1 MSSGWKEAKDKW
13 LEGTLLSEDL
23 IQWALTAI
31 QDDDEKLISAS
42 FKKTNAEQE
51 PTTRKE
57 LDESQKDIRKNLK
70 SNITSLENDLDD
82 LSLNSPNS
90 YKLQISIPSNLN
102 YLLKAW
108 AAADGRDLSGIALHC
123 IEVGL
128 REIKGKGG
136 IPIAATKRY
145 ELSCEKRIALAE
157 INNLWEKFNSKNT

>member
-42 FKKTNAEQE
+42 FKKTNAKQE

-102 YLLKAW
+102 YLLNLLQELFYQHVTYQLK
-108 AAADGRDLSGIALHC
+108 LSLFHFDILYLFFYFLLTYHPYMG
-123 IEVGL
+123 
-128 REIKGKGG
+128 
-136 IPIAATKRY
+136 
-145 ELSCEKRIALAE
+145 
-157 INNLWEKFNSKNT
+157 